1 MTNTSNPE
9 RRCIAVI
16 SQKGGQGKS
25 AVALNLAHELS
36 RRDNSVALLDL
47 DPNGHLSS
55 DLGYRDWTKNTGP
68 NLGAYLDDSSPT
80 FTLDDITLT
89 TDYGWDLVPRMP
101 NFSSW
106 ESYLW
111 NKNDAEDECLDP
123 LYSALRTHYEYVVID
138 TGPSKN
144 NLTDATLQSVNYC
157 MIPIRVGDAHEVLKN
172 TVQDLVLVK
181 PEGADRPIP
190 RVRVLAIFPTFIQN
204 RIDTQ
209 TRDRYL
215 VEELQQDDSV
225 NSAVPNFAFIPQHLF
240 EAIDAGDIDMLPRPG
255 IRKAAALDATEPL
268 RKAAPEHEQL
278 QCFKELAQ
286 IAERGGVDRS
296 QHPAIDTDSDNT
308 GSNGSTPDDDSPSN
322 EEAAPDE
329 GHKRSPASN
338 DQSSPMKRE
347 TEPSD
352 H

>member
-1 MTNTSNPE
+1 
-9 RRCIAVI
+9 
-16 SQKGGQGKS
+16 
-25 AVALNLAHELS
+25 
-36 RRDNSVALLDL
+36 
-47 DPNGHLSS
+47 
-55 DLGYRDWTKNTGP
+55 
-68 NLGAYLDDSSPT
+68 
-80 FTLDDITLT
+80 
-89 TDYGWDLVPRMP
+89 
-101 NFSSW
+101 
-106 ESYLW
+106 
-111 NKNDAEDECLDP
+111 
-123 LYSALRTHYEYVVID
+123 
-138 TGPSKN
+138 
-144 NLTDATLQSVNYC
+144 
-157 MIPIRVGDAHEVLKN
+157 
-172 TVQDLVLVK
+172 
-181 PEGADRPIP
+181 
-190 RVRVLAIFPTFIQN
+190 VRVLAIFPTFIQN

-338 DQSSPMKRE
+338 DQSSPMKQE